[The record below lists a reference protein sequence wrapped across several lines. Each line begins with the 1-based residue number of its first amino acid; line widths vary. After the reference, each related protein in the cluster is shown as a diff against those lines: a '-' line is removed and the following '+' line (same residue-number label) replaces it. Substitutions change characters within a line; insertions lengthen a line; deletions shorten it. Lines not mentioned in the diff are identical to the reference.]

1 MTYET
6 RAPGAEDVDPLARL
20 HVATWIETY
29 ADQLPSDFFTPE
41 LLERRRAM
49 WDRIVGNPRADRQV
63 QVATFDGALVGFAFA
78 GPPVSDGPAGVER
91 ELYSIYVSRDHHGSG
106 VAQSLLDRTL
116 GDGPAFLWVA
126 EHNPRAQA
134 FYRRNGFEL
143 DGAHKVDPVM
153 PDLPHVRMVR

>member
-1 MTYET
+1 MTYQT
-6 RAPGAEDVDPLARL
+6 RAPSAEDVEPLARL

-29 ADQLPSDFFTPE
+29 AGQLPSDFFTPE
-41 LLERRRAM
+41 LVERRRAM
-49 WDRIVGNPRADRQV
+49 WSGIVGNPRPERPV
-63 QVATFDGALVGFAFA
+63 RVATFDGALVGFAFA
-78 GPPVSDGPAGVER
+78 GPSVTDGPEGADR

-106 VAQSLLDRTL
+106 IAQSLLDRTL

-143 DGAHKVDPVM
+143 DGAHKVDPAL
-153 PDLPHVRMVR
+153 PHLPHVRMSR